1 MQLMPKGQALLALEA
16 WLKGRRLE
24 GVCVCVC
31 VCVLENFTL
40 EASMKA

>member
-16 WLKGRRLE
+16 WLKGWRLE
-24 GVCVCVC
+24 GVCVC